1 MNPKNYLAMNE
12 NAFDFNKFIT
22 DSKNTLLNPKGYF
35 ESMNTAGGMVEPLI
49 KALIY
54 GVVAAIINAIWFFAL
69 GSVVTLGTSGG
80 IFGIGAFIFTIIA
93 AVIGLFIGGV
103 IILLLSSISG
113 GNTDFEANLRVSASL
128 MVIMPINALL
138 AVFGFISGLLG
149 TIISIAIG
157 LYGLYLLYL
166 ALTRT
171 LKGKEETA
179 RIIIYVLIA
188 LLLLGQIMSYFSRRA
203 LQNFGKDLSR
213 FEQNVGDKEDE
224 EQSADYNYY
233 SNEKPDKFPSK
244 ALEIVRVHLSTGD
257 GSITKAKIERLVKLT
272 GELDEYENDNA
283 KMLEL
288 IKQFG
293 YTDISEYTND
303 YLVVISGITAVSS
316 LNAMEQLM
324 KASEKEKKA
333 AEGFM
338 VDEMLKNAA
347 IQSILSGKLTESDL
361 VTVFNNW
368 DSVKDLENKT
378 VTE

>member
-1 MNPKNYLAMNE
+1 MNGNT
-12 NAFDFNKFIT
+12 FDFNKFIS

-35 ESMNTAGGMVEPLI
+35 ESMSTAGGMVEPLI

-69 GSVVTLGTSGG
+69 GNTLVASGG
-80 IFGIGAFIFTIIA
+80 VFGVGAFIFTIIA
-93 AVIGLFIGGV
+93 AVIGLFIAAV

-113 GNTDFEANLRVSASL
+113 GNTDFEANLRVSAAL
-128 MVIMPINALL
+128 MVLMPINSLL
-138 AVFGFISGLLG
+138 AVFGFINGLLG
-149 TIISIAIG
+149 TIISIAIS
-157 LYGLYLLYL
+157 LYGLYLLSL

-179 RIIIYVLIA
+179 RIIIYILIA
-188 LLLLGQIMSYFSRRA
+188 LLVIGQIISYFSRRA
-203 LQNFGKDLSR
+203 IKNFGKDLSQ
-213 FEQNVGDKEDE
+213 FEQTVGDKDDE
-224 EQSADYNYY
+224 EQNADYNYY
-233 SNEKPDKFPSK
+233 SNEKPDEFPSK
-244 ALEIVRVHLSTGD
+244 ALEVVRVHLSTGS
-257 GSITKAKIERLVKLT
+257 GSITKKMIEKLVKLT
-272 GELDEYENDNA
+272 EELNKYESDNA
-283 KMLEL
+283 KMMEL
-288 IKQFG
+288 VKEFG

-347 IQSILSGKLTESDL
+347 IHSILSGKLTESDL

-368 DSVKDLENKT
+368 DTVKDLENKT

>member
-1 MNPKNYLAMNE
+1 MNE
-12 NAFDFNKFIT
+12 NAFDFNKFIA

-35 ESMNTAGGMVEPLI
+35 ESMSTAGGMVEPLL

-69 GSVVTLGTSGG
+69 GSLVTLGAFGG
-80 IFGIGAFIFTIIA
+80 TFGIVAFIFTIIA
-93 AVIGLFIGGV
+93 AVIGLFIAAV

-113 GNTDFEANLRVSASL
+113 GNTDFEANLRVSAAL
-128 MVIMPINALL
+128 MVLMPINSLL

-166 ALTRT
+166 ALTKT

-188 LLLLGQIMSYFSRRA
+188 LLVIGQIISFFKRRA

-213 FEQNVGDKEDE
+213 YEQAYGEKEED
-224 EQSADYNYY
+224 QNADYNYY
-233 SNEKPDKFPSK
+233 SNEKPDEFPSK
-244 ALEIVRVHLSTGD
+244 ALELVKVHLSTGS
-257 GSITKAKIERLVKLT
+257 GSITKEKIERLVKLT
-272 GELDEYENDNA
+272 EELDKYESDNA
-283 KMLEL
+283 KMMEL
-288 IKQFG
+288 VKEFG
-293 YTDISEYTND
+293 YADISEYTND

-368 DSVKDLENKT
+368 DTVKDLENKT

>member
-1 MNPKNYLAMNE
+1 LNPKNYLAMNE
-12 NAFDFNKFIT
+12 NAFDFNKFIA

-35 ESMNTAGGMVEPLI
+35 ESMSTAGGMVEPLI

-54 GVVAAIINAIWFFAL
+54 GVVAAILNAIWFFAL
-69 GSVVTLGTSGG
+69 GSVVTLGASGG

-93 AVIGLFIGGV
+93 AVIGLFIGGI

-128 MVIMPINALL
+128 MVLMPINALL

-213 FEQNVGDKEDE
+213 FEQTVGDKEDE
-224 EQSADYNYY
+224 DQGTDYNYY
-233 SNEKPDKFPSK
+233 SNVKPDKFPSK
-244 ALEIVRVHLSTGD
+244 AMEIVRVHLSTGD
-257 GSITKAKIERLVKLT
+257 GSITKEKIERLVKLT

-293 YTDISEYTND
+293 YSDISEYTND

-378 VTE
+378 ITE